1 MAFQTKQWG
10 LTRQIETELMF
21 ESRRSE
27 RPTNADGCPRSG
39 CERRLGAN
47 LILVLVMMTLLFAV
61 LGTTRGQDDQT
72 NQAILSE
79 LGAIQINSALL
90 QRDVYS
96 ARAGTLWN
104 YQALLTTIRALRK
117 SLINLETLFE
127 KAPLE
132 NASDLSHL
140 LREVKA
146 SVERTSAAVGAMGAQ
161 NLIVPR
167 SLTSFA
173 ESPSRLAKLPTKT
186 ENSGTVRPVELG
198 NLILRFSPR
207 PSSSLASRIDRDL
220 DRLQATTSQDD
231 AIEHSVAGNGQV
243 ILSLLPQVND
253 AENRIASSDTIDKA
267 AKLEREYLKGYSL
280 VNVSERRIRVFLGS
294 VSICLCCWIIVLACR
309 LRGQTDRLARCLE
322 FQAATREIG
331 ACFEAVSATKPSLSA
346 STQAALRVV
355 QRFFNADQC
364 ALALVDM
371 SSGRVAECFAANT
384 PAPIWND
391 AWLLEIASLAQVE
404 ERRPVFRIIP
414 AQKVGCVAKGT
425 PEVCQLLVFKISDQL
440 IAVCCLFVARDSLRI
455 SSSEIQLLECATARV
470 CNYLDLRRRQTE
482 CNLLE
487 RRLEHAE
494 RLKAVGTLAGGIA
507 HEFNNILGAILGYA
521 EMAHSLLRRPSRTR
535 GYIDQ
540 IISAGDRAGLIIDQI
555 LALSRKQERMT
566 KPFNVS
572 EVVMDL
578 APLLRVTLRADV
590 ELNFKID
597 EKETVIEGSPL
608 EIQQILMNL
617 CKNASEAFPD
627 EGRIDVSVSRAVVSQ
642 SKILAYGDLPPGDYV
657 LLSVG
662 DTGEGIA
669 EATLPH
675 IFEPFFTTRSRTGGT
690 GLGLAAV
697 HGHVSALAGYIHVS
711 STIGC
716 GTRFDIYLP
725 HSPKE
730 PVSSDSLFAS
740 CNTPLGNGE
749 IIAVVEPDTATLE
762 RYEDLIAVLGYEP
775 VGFKTFKR
783 LCDWISRGKRADLIV
798 ADRSSF
804 PVSEF
809 AAAVHAS
816 LKAVPVIIIGEANH
830 NVPTAPNARAPIVL
844 LQKPVSSRTMARA
857 FRTLIRT

>member
-1 MAFQTKQWG
+1 MAQAAA
-10 LTRQIETELMF
+10 
-21 ESRRSE
+21 E
-27 RPTNADGCPRSG
+27 RGGREQCPSQD
-39 CERRLGAN
+39 ATA
-47 LILVLVMMTLLFAV
+47 TLEWQLRV
-61 LGTTRGQDDQT
+61 GTGNPHRVPSVRF
-72 NQAILSE
+72 LP
-79 LGAIQINSALL
+79 
-90 QRDVYS
+90 
-96 ARAGTLWN
+96 
-104 YQALLTTIRALRK
+104 
-117 SLINLETLFE
+117 LETLFE

-132 NASDLSHL
+132 NPSDLSHL
-140 LREVKA
+140 LREVEA
-146 SVERTSAAVGAMGAQ
+146 SVERTSAAVVAMGAQ

-167 SLTSFA
+167 SLTSLA
-173 ESPSRLAKLPTKT
+173 ESLSLLAKLPPKT
-186 ENSGTVRPVELG
+186 ENTGTVRPVELG
-198 NLILRFSPR
+198 NSILRFSPR
-207 PSSSLASRIDRDL
+207 PSSTLASGIDRDL
-220 DRLQATTSQDD
+220 DRFQATKGQDD
-231 AIEHSVAGNGQV
+231 AIEHSVARNGQV
-243 ILSLLPQVND
+243 ILSLLPQMND
-253 AENRIASSDTIDKA
+253 AANRTASSDTIDKA

-371 SSGRVAECFAANT
+371 SSGRLAECFAANT

-391 AWLLEIASLAQVE
+391 AWLLEIASLAQAQ
-404 ERRPVFRIIP
+404 ERRLFRIIP

-425 PEVCQLLVFKISDQL
+425 PEVCQLLVFKVSDQL
-440 IAVCCLFVARDSLRI
+440 IAVCCLFLQRDCLRI
-455 SSSEIQLLECATARV
+455 SSSEIQLLECATGRV
-470 CNYLDLRRRQTE
+470 CSYLDLRRRQTE

-494 RLKAVGTLAGGIA
+494 RLKSVGTLAGGIA

-521 EMAHSLLRRPSRTR
+521 EMAQSLLRRPSRTR

-540 IISAGDRAGLIIDQI
+540 IIAAGDRAGLIIDQI
-555 LALSRKQERMT
+555 LALSRKRERMI

-578 APLLRVTLRADV
+578 APLLRVALRADV

-597 EKETVIEGSPL
+597 EKETVIEGNPL

-617 CKNASEAFPD
+617 CKNASEAFSN
-627 EGRIDVSVSRAVVSQ
+627 EGRIDVSVSRTVVSQ

-669 EATLPH
+669 EAILPY
-675 IFEPFFTTRSRTGGT
+675 IFEAYFTTRARIGGT

-697 HGHVSALAGYIHVS
+697 HGHVSALAGYIDVS
-711 STIGC
+711 STIGR

-725 HSPKE
+725 PSPE
-730 PVSSDSLFAS
+730 GAS
-740 CNTPLGNGE
+740 Q
-749 IIAVVEPDTATLE
+749 
-762 RYEDLIAVLGYEP
+762 
-775 VGFKTFKR
+775 
-783 LCDWISRGKRADLIV
+783 SR
-798 ADRSSF
+798 
-804 PVSEF
+804 
-809 AAAVHAS
+809 
-816 LKAVPVIIIGEANH
+816 
-830 NVPTAPNARAPIVL
+830 
-844 LQKPVSSRTMARA
+844 
-857 FRTLIRT
+857 